1 MAYSGQLGWLY
12 WDINSI
18 ASRAIESPQPNG
30 QAGHQGVLRVYLSSK
45 PVIKE
50 YTPIATM
57 VAGPTVLCLWSGG
70 TRATGGFCH
79 PHRPMLSLA
88 KRFYARQRPNSI
100 LAPPAAT
107 EPGRTR
113 RGLN

>member
-1 MAYSGQLGWLY
+1 MARWAKKVETYISMAYSGQLGWLY

-57 VAGPTVLCLWSGG
+57 VAGEW
-70 TRATGGFCH
+70 
-79 PHRPMLSLA
+79 
-88 KRFYARQRPNSI
+88 
-100 LAPPAAT
+100 
-107 EPGRTR
+107 
-113 RGLN
+113 